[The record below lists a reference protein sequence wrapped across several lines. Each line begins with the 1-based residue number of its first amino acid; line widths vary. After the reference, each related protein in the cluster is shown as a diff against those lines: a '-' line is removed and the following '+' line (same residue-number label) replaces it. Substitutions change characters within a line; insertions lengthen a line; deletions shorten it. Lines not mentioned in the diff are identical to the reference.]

1 MSNRN
6 WPLACV
12 LCGSGLSEENG
23 AFRCVGCTA
32 TYPIRDGIPILL
44 PETSADQKNQ
54 QAAFFDENLD
64 DEFEIERPHGSP
76 MLYGWL
82 LAEKFRRSVTD
93 LDLRTITVLTVCS
106 GSGMDAEFLVRGGAR
121 VISSDISLGAAR
133 RTRERAQRQGLKLD
147 VVVADAE
154 RLPFPDRSIDVVYV
168 HDGLHH
174 LERPLDGLAEM
185 ARVARHGVCVTEPA
199 RAALTWLAVRVG
211 LALEHEEAGNRV
223 ARLTIDEVS
232 ATLSDLGFR
241 IVAAERY
248 GMYYRHEPGRAVRVL
263 SHQPLLGLAQISFR
277 VANALAGRLGNKLT
291 VQAVREST

>member
-1 MSNRN
+1 M
-6 WPLACV
+6 
-12 LCGSGLSEENG
+12 
-23 AFRCVGCTA
+23 
-32 TYPIRDGIPILL
+32 
-44 PETSADQKNQ
+44 
-54 QAAFFDENLD
+54 
-64 DEFEIERPHGSP
+64 
-76 MLYGWL
+76 
-82 LAEKFRRSVTD
+82 
-93 LDLRTITVLTVCS
+93 
-106 GSGMDAEFLVRGGAR
+106 
-121 VISSDISLGAAR
+121 ISSDISLGAAR
-133 RTRERAQRQGLKLD
+133 RTRQNERR
-147 VVVADAE
+147 
-154 RLPFPDRSIDVVYV
+154 DRASISTYRSPTLSAFLSPTGRFDVVYV

-199 RAALTWLAVRVG
+199 RAALTRLAVRVG

-223 ARLTIDEVS
+223 ARLTIDDVS

-241 IVAAERY
+241 VVAAERY